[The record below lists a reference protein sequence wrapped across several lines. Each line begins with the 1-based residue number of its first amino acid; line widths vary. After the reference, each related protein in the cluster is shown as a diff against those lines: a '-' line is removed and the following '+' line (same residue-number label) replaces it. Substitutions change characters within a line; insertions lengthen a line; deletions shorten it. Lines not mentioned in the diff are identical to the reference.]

1 MIDRL
6 KRNFIITNMLIILI
20 VIVTMFSY
28 LYLSSAKAMEDESYQ
43 LPEMARARVDLEFDK
58 ARKRGYP
65 IFNVTVD
72 NEGAIVDVNGDLF
85 VDDLELSKIVSL
97 MISEKGKVSEYHI
110 RYTSQEIDLNTS
122 YLVTDIKQEHDLLLR
137 LLINLISIGAVVL
150 VAFIFISFKLSKMI
164 VKPAEIAWENQKQFI
179 SDASHELKTPLTVIL
194 ANSELL
200 YETKLEGEIN
210 RNRINYV
217 QQEAYRM
224 KQLVEEML
232 FLAKF
237 DESSREKNKDFH
249 NISEII
255 LESVLMFEPI
265 AYESQIEML
274 SDVEEN
280 LMIEC
285 IPEQIKQLNHIFIDN
300 AIKYTPSGESV
311 EITLKKIKNQ
321 IVYRIN
327 NGGTFLEADELDKIF
342 NRFYKTDKVRNS
354 TKNSFGLGLSI
365 AKKIIEFHYAS
376 INVISTKEDGT
387 TFEVHFPIK

>member
-1 MIDRL
+1 MINKL

-20 VIVTMFSY
+20 VIVIMFSY
-28 LYLSSAKAMEDESYQ
+28 LYFSSAKAMEDESYQ
-43 LPEMARARVDLEFDK
+43 LLEMARTRVDLEFDK

-65 IFNVTVD
+65 IFNVTID
-72 NEGAIVDVNGDLF
+72 NEGVIVDVNGDLF

-97 MISEKGKVSEYHI
+97 MINEKGKVSEYHI
-110 RYTSQEIDLNTS
+110 RYTSQEKGLYTS
-122 YLVTDIKQEHDLLLR
+122 YLVTDIKQENDLLLR
-137 LLINLISIGAVVL
+137 LLINLITIGVVVL
-150 VAFIFISFKLSKMI
+150 VTFIFISFKLSKMI

-200 YETKLEGEIN
+200 YEAKLEGEIN

-237 DESSREKNKDFH
+237 DEFSSDRNKEYH
-249 NISEII
+249 NISDII

-265 AYESQIEML
+265 AYESKIKML
-274 SDVEEN
+274 SDVDED
-280 LMIEC
+280 LIIEC

-300 AIKYTPSGESV
+300 AIKYTPTGETI
-311 EITLKKIKNQ
+311 EITLKKVKNQ
-321 IVYRIN
+321 IVYKVN
-327 NGGTFLEADELDKIF
+327 NGGTYIDEDELDKIF

-376 INVISTKEDGT
+376 INVMSSKENGT
-387 TFEVHFPIK
+387 TFDVRFPIK